1 MKQVINTKRL
11 IVFIRY
17 IIACGYLSISTSQ
30 AQEYIIGVEDISY
43 YPLYDFAQKPYKES
57 FTKELLSTFFRHK
70 GYQFKFV
77 ALPLKRFDKWYTE
90 DAIDFKFPDNI
101 RWRSEQSNNLNISYS
116 QPVIHLVAGSYVLKN
131 NNSKPESM
139 TSLGTIL
146 GFFPT
151 LWYDKIKSGTVELVE
166 VTSPYSLI
174 KHLLRGNVDVTNI
187 DKNVINYNLK
197 LLGKK
202 SNDIVLNEDIKN
214 EPYAYHFSSI
224 NHPGIIKEFDE
235 FLNEN
240 PKVIARIK
248 TKYSIIEADPAKY
261 HNQ

>member
-1 MKQVINTKRL
+1 MIAC
-11 IVFIRY
+11 IRY
-17 IIACGYLSISTSQ
+17 LIACCFLTISTTQ

-57 FTKELLSTFFRHK
+57 FTKELLSAFFRHH

-77 ALPLKRFDKWYTE
+77 PLPLKRFDKWYTE

-101 RWRSEQSNNLNISYS
+101 RWRSEQSKNLNIIYS
-116 QPVIHLVAGSYVLKN
+116 QPVIHLIAGSYVLKKN
-131 NNSKPESM
+131 NNSEFESM

-151 LWYDKIKSGTVELVE
+151 LWYDRIKSGAVELVE
-166 VTSPYSLI
+166 VTSPYSII

-202 SNDIVLNEDIKN
+202 ITILYLIKRLRMS
-214 EPYAYHFSSI
+214 HMLTIF
-224 NHPGIIKEFDE
+224 H
-235 FLNEN
+235 
-240 PKVIARIK
+240 R
-248 TKYSIIEADPAKY
+248 
-261 HNQ
+261 

>member
-1 MKQVINTKRL
+1 M
-11 IVFIRY
+11 
-17 IIACGYLSISTSQ
+17 
-30 AQEYIIGVEDISY
+30 
-43 YPLYDFAQKPYKES
+43 
-57 FTKELLSTFFRHK
+57 
-70 GYQFKFV
+70 
-77 ALPLKRFDKWYTE
+77 
-90 DAIDFKFPDNI
+90 
-101 RWRSEQSNNLNISYS
+101 
-116 QPVIHLVAGSYVLKN
+116 AGSYVLKK

-224 NHPGIIKEFDE
+224 NHPDIINEFDE

-240 PKVIARIK
+240 PNVIARIK